1 MKKILITGGDSY
13 TDGRYGLYKQLGIK
27 TWPELLA
34 AKNNYD
40 IINTATAG
48 CSNRHIFNSVTDEII
63 KHLEKDII
71 VVVSWSEICRL
82 SFIDDTYLDKAFFLI
97 GDKDHNERRKVSQT
111 MANFF
116 DSLNPIREEIIKFL
130 KIDETFNARLIRQTF
145 KTMWLLQDFCYS
157 KGIPFYHVNTFDMF
171 EVQAEFTENYFQ
183 SIDIL
188 YESLYYNEV
197 KNNTRY
203 MGDKYCLCND
213 IDKQNLFIEY
223 EGKLNLHP
231 NQEGHQL
238 ISDIIDNFIKTGVK
252 PRPNTHESNGPYR
265 IMR

>member
-1 MKKILITGGDSY
+1 MKKILIAGGDSY

-27 TWPELLA
+27 AWPELLA
-34 AKNNYD
+34 AKNNYEVV
-40 IINTATAG
+40 NTATAG
-48 CSNRHIFNSVTDEII
+48 CSNRHIFNSITDQII

-97 GDKDHNERRKVSQT
+97 GDKDYHERKKVSQT

-130 KIDETFNARLIRQTF
+130 KIDETFNARLIRQTY
-145 KTMWLLQDFCYS
+145 KTMWLLQNFCHGYS
-157 KGIPFYHVNTFDMF
+157 IPFYHVNTFDMF
-171 EVQAEFTENYFQ
+171 EVQAEFTEHHSQNMN
-183 SIDIL
+183 IL
-188 YESLYYNEV
+188 YESLYYNKV
-197 KNNTRY
+197 KNNAYY
-203 MGDKYCLCND
+203 MGNKYCLYND
-213 IDKQNLFIEY
+213 IEKQNLFIEY
-223 EGKLNLHP
+223 ERKLNLHP

-238 ISDIIDNFIKTGVK
+238 ISDTIDNFIKTGIK
-252 PRPNTHESNGPYR
+252 PQPNVYENNMPYR